1 MIRRRLPAFVA
12 LLVAAAVLSPVG
24 VNAGENFTESE
35 GCGPAGFRG
44 PLAERSGFLPL
55 DHEVYGPWADCF
67 GRNGY
72 AIDDQLVSW
81 RPYRSSRTVRVHELA
96 LPAFQLVNENLAAE
110 DAKGNYYRV
119 TVAYGHAFR
128 AVTGSSQ
135 RFSFHAIGTAVDIN
149 PAQNPYNNDDPPVL
163 VTDMPD
169 WYVKAWT
176 DAGFCWGG
184 DWQSI
189 KDAMHFSWRGPAAT
203 PGYPASPAPQPAVTS
218 VDLFRT
224 SGFTGDT
231 DFDSD
236 DWHFDVVD
244 RSRDGAPD
252 IYAWRWQG
260 DGLIRLEIAS
270 GFRDFRDVGIRANI
284 SVSGGPSTHG
294 VTFADYD
301 GDSRAD
307 LWVADWASGVV
318 KVYGDTVSEADRF
331 TEVIAEHTMAV
342 TGGSVLLAGD
352 YNRDRYIEAYVVDAN
367 GRLRVLD
374 GRDGFQTV
382 LVDVETGARPQWNR
396 FDLGDY
402 DANGFI
408 DLYAI
413 SAVGQQVYVANGYG
427 SGYWTGPYWSSY
439 VPQSGDT
446 QVADYDGDGRPDIYH
461 FGDDRITVY
470 LGGNRQAG
478 VDLQAWFDNPTL
490 TPWDAGPECLNNNRC
505 DRIGYVT
512 STLEF
517 NLRDNLSW
525 EGGNYHEFFFGVPG
539 DIPLTG
545 DWDGNRVSTPGMFR
559 PSNGFVYLANT
570 NATQVADTEYFFGMG
585 GDIPVAGDWDGDG
598 RDTLSIYRP
607 SNGRFYVSN
616 ELQTQFAD
624 FEVDFSLAGTV
635 RPFSGD
641 FNGDGSDDLG
651 LYRPSDGYVAMRFM
665 GSSGGPDAAFHVGS
679 EADNVLA
686 GDWTGDGV
694 STVAW
699 HDEAEGR
706 WYFRLSN
713 TQGAA
718 DHILR
723 AGPRDAQITPLAG
736 GWIVKTR

>member
-1 MIRRRLPAFVA
+1 MRRIT
-12 LLVAAAVLSPVG
+12 LLVAIVLATSVLSPLPVT
-24 VNAGENFTESE
+24 ATENFTESA
-35 GCGPAGFRG
+35 GCGTPGFRG
-44 PLAERSGFLPL
+44 PIAERSGFLPL
-55 DHEVYGPWADCF
+55 GHDVFGPWGDFF

-110 DAKGNYYRV
+110 YAKGNYYPV

-163 VTDMPD
+163 VTDMPA

-189 KDAMHFSWRGPAAT
+189 KDAMHFSWMGPAAT
-203 PGYPASPAPQPAVTS
+203 PGYPTSPPPQPAVTS
-218 VDLFRT
+218 ADLLRT
-224 SGFTGDT
+224 AGFVGAT
-231 DFDSD
+231 DFDEGE
-236 DWHFDVVD
+236 WRFDVVD

-252 IYAWRWQG
+252 VYAWRWEG

-270 GFRDFRDVGIRANI
+270 GFRDFQDVGIRANI
-284 SVSGGPSTHG
+284 SVTGGPATHG

-307 LWVADWASGVV
+307 LWVVDWGSGAV
-318 KVYGDTVSEADRF
+318 KIYGDTVSEAERF
-331 TEVIAEHTMAV
+331 TQVIAEHTLAV
-342 TGGSVLLAGD
+342 TGEVLLAGD
-352 YNRDRYIEAYVVDAN
+352 YNGDRAVEAYVVDYN
-367 GRLRVLD
+367 GTLFVMD
-374 GRDGFQTV
+374 GSDGFQTIIV
-382 LVDVETGARPQWNR
+382 ETETGARPAWNR

-402 DANGFI
+402 DGNGFL

-413 SAVGQQVYVANGYG
+413 SAVSQQVYVANGYG
-427 SGYWTGPYWSSY
+427 TGYWTGPYWNSY
-439 VPQSGDT
+439 IPQAGAA
-446 QVADYDGDGRPDIYH
+446 QVADYDGDGRPDVYH
-461 FGDDRITVY
+461 FSDERINVY
-470 LGGNRQAG
+470 LGGDRPASA
-478 VDLQAWFDNPTL
+478 DLQSWFDNPSL
-490 TPWDAGPECLNNNRC
+490 SPWDAGPECLNTNRC

-512 STLEF
+512 GTLEF

-539 DIPLTG
+539 DIPLMG
-545 DWDGNRVSTPGMFR
+545 DWDGNRVSTPAMFR

-570 NATQVADTEYFFGMG
+570 NATQVAELEYYFGIG
-585 GDIPVAGDWDGDG
+585 GDIPLAGDWDGDG
-598 RDTLSIYRP
+598 RDSLSIYRP
-607 SNGRFYVSN
+607 SNGRLYVSN
-616 ELQTQFAD
+616 ELATRFAD
-624 FEVDFSLAGTV
+624 FEVGFALTGAV
-635 RPFSGD
+635 EPFAGD
-641 FNGDGSDDLG
+641 FNGDGLDDLG
-651 LYRPSDGYVAMRFM
+651 LYRPSDGYVVMRYM
-665 GSSGGPDAAFHVGS
+665 GSSGPADAAFYVGS
-679 EADNVLA
+679 EADSVIA

-699 HDEAEGR
+699 HNEAEGL
-706 WYFRLSN
+706 WYFRLDN
-713 TQGAA
+713 AAGAA

-723 AGPRDAQITPLAG
+723 AGPRSVSITPVSGA
-736 GWIVKTR
+736 WVVNTR